1 MDGQQVNHHPSLQ
14 HQLNRWILTTTFVF
28 VVIAAILSGAITFF
42 EARELQ
48 DDILQEIASLVRVN
62 HLSENTIPTSDESIL
77 IQRLGPDNTKISNK
91 LDDGLQTITI
101 DDDDWRVYVLTQSS
115 THQRFAVGQQ
125 TELRDEIAWNSTL
138 NVFWP
143 IVSLVVILLLI
154 INVFIRQAF
163 KPLKQLAT
171 LLDKHDGTQLSAL
184 PETNMLKEIVP
195 FLLSINGL
203 LARSQQTMK
212 KQQRFIADAAH
223 ELRTPVTALS
233 LLSEN
238 IKQATTEEDREQR
251 QLLLQQGFER
261 LRLLVAQLLDL
272 ARLQSDY
279 ESHDEIVSFNEIVQN
294 AIADLYPLAEGK
306 NIDLG
311 MSRQEKLT
319 VLDKGAGLSHLVRNA
334 IDNAI
339 RYTPTGGTINVSLF
353 SEEGNAIFCVE
364 DTGKGIPEAEL
375 QLIFEP
381 FYRAHENMQPGNG
394 LGLTISLEV
403 ARKLGGHI
411 TLSNRS
417 EGGVQFRYL
426 QRIIQAGKAK

>member
-1 MDGQQVNHHPSLQ
+1 MDGQQINHHPSLQ
-14 HQLNRWILTTTFVF
+14 HQLNRWILTTTFIF
-28 VVIAAILSGAITFF
+28 VTIAAILAGGLTFF

-48 DDILQEIASLVRVN
+48 DDILQEIASLVRLN
-62 HLSENTIPTSDESIL
+62 KLSENKIPKSDESIL
-77 IQRLGPDNTKISNK
+77 IQRLGPDNKNISNK
-91 LDDGLQTITI
+91 LDDGLQTIKI
-101 DDDDWRVYVLTQSS
+101 DDDDWRVFVLTQSV
-115 THQRFAVGQQ
+115 TQQRFAVGQQ
-125 TELRDEIAWNSTL
+125 TELRDEIAWNSSL

-143 IVSLVVILLLI
+143 IVSLVVLLLLI
-154 INVFIRQAF
+154 INVLIRQTF

-171 LLDKHDGTQLSAL
+171 HLDKHDGMQLSGL
-184 PETNMLKEIVP
+184 PETNMPKEIVP

-203 LARSQQTMK
+203 LARLHQTMQ

-238 IKQATTEEDREQR
+238 IKQATTEQDREQR

-279 ESHDEIVSFNEIVQN
+279 ESHTEIVSFNQVVQN
-294 AIADLYPLAEGK
+294 VIADLYPLAEAK
-306 NIDLG
+306 NIDFG
-311 MSRQEKLT
+311 VSRQEKLN
-319 VLDKGAGLSHLVRNA
+319 VLDKGAGLSHLMRNA

-339 RYTPTGGTINVSLF
+339 RYTPEGGTVNVSLL
-353 SEEGNAIFCVE
+353 SEAGNAVFCVE
-364 DTGKGIPEAEL
+364 DSGKGIPESEL

-381 FYRAHENMQPGNG
+381 FYRAQDNIQPGNG

-411 TLSNRS
+411 TLLNRA
-417 EGGVQFRYL
+417 EGGVQFRYV
-426 QRIIQAGKAK
+426 QAIIKPDDIK

>member
-1 MDGQQVNHHPSLQ
+1 MDGQQVNDYPSLQ

-28 VVIAAILSGAITFF
+28 VAVAAILSGALTFF

-48 DDILQEIASLVRVN
+48 DDVLQEIASLVRVSQ
-62 HLSENTIPTSDESIL
+62 LSENSLPKSDESIL
-77 IQRLGPDNTKISNK
+77 IQRLEPDNNKISHK
-91 LDDGLQTITI
+91 LDDGLQTINI
-101 DDDDWRVYVLTQSS
+101 DDDDWRVYVVTQSS
-115 THQRFAVGQQ
+115 TKQRFVVGQQ
-125 TELRDEIAWNSTL
+125 TELRDEIAWNSAL

-171 LLDKHDGTQLSAL
+171 HLDRHDGTQLSAL
-184 PETNMLKEIVP
+184 PETNIPKEIVP

-203 LARSQQTMK
+203 LARLQQTMQ

-279 ESHDEIVSFNEIVQN
+279 ESHHEMVSFNLVVQN
-294 AIADLYPLAEGK
+294 VIADLYPLAEAK
-306 NIDLG
+306 DIDLG
-311 MSRQEKLT
+311 VSRQEKLT
-319 VLDKGAGLSHLVRNA
+319 VLDKGAVLSHLVRNA

-339 RYTPTGGTINVSLF
+339 RYSPYGGTVNVSLF
-353 SEEGNAIFCVE
+353 SEGDNAIFCVE

-381 FYRAHENMQPGNG
+381 FYRAHENIQPGNG

-411 TLSNRS
+411 TLLNRS
-417 EGGVQFRYL
+417 EGGVQFRYM
-426 QRIIQAGKAK
+426 QQIVKSDKN

>member
-14 HQLNRWILTTTFVF
+14 RQLNRWILTTAFIF
-28 VVIAAILSGAITFF
+28 VVVAAILSGAITFY

-48 DDILQEIASLVRVN
+48 DDILQEIASLVKVN
-62 HLSENTIPTSDESIL
+62 QLSENTIPKSDEAII
-77 IQRLGPDNTKISNK
+77 IQRLGSNNSKISNNIV
-91 LDDGLQTITI
+91 DGLQTITI
-101 DDDDWRVYVLTQSS
+101 NDEDWRVYVVTQSS
-115 THQRFAVGQQ
+115 SQQRFAVGQQ
-125 TELRDEIAWNSTL
+125 TELRDEIAWNSSL

-143 IVSLVVILLLI
+143 IVSLVFILLLI
-154 INVFIRQAF
+154 INVLIRQAF

-171 LLDKHDGTQLSAL
+171 HLDKHDGTQLSAL
-184 PETNMLKEIVP
+184 PETNMLKEIAP

-238 IKQATTEEDREQR
+238 IKQATTDEDREQR
-251 QLLLQQGFER
+251 QFLLQQGFER

-279 ESHDEIVSFNEIVQN
+279 ESHNEIVSFNEIVQN
-294 AIADLYPLAEGK
+294 AIADLYPLAEAK

-339 RYTPTGGTINVSLF
+339 RYTPAGGTVNVSLF
-353 SEEGNAIFCVE
+353 SEAGNAIFCVE

-381 FYRAHENMQPGNG
+381 FYRAHENIQPGNG

-403 ARKLGGHI
+403 ARKLGGYI
-411 TLSNRS
+411 TLLNRS
-417 EGGVQFRYL
+417 EGGIQFHYM
-426 QRIIQAGKAK
+426 QHVVKPAKAK

>member
-1 MDGQQVNHHPSLQ
+1 MDGQQVTHHPSLQ
-14 HQLNRWILTTTFVF
+14 HQLNRWILTTTFIF
-28 VVIAAILSGAITFF
+28 VTVAAVLSGALTFF

-62 HLSENTIPTSDESIL
+62 QLTENKVPESDESIL
-77 IQRLGPDNTKISNK
+77 IQRLEKNNKDISYK
-91 LDDGLQTITI
+91 LDDGFQTITI
-101 DDDDWRVYVLTQSS
+101 DDDDWRVYVVTQSS
-115 THQRFAVGQQ
+115 TKQRFVVGQQ
-125 TELRDEIAWNSTL
+125 TELRDDIAWNSTL

-163 KPLKQLAT
+163 KPLKRLAT
-171 LLDKHDGTQLSAL
+171 HLDTHDGSQLSVL
-184 PETNMLKEIVP
+184 PETNMPKEIVP
-195 FLLSINGL
+195 FLVSINGL
-203 LARSQQTMK
+203 LARLQQTMQ

-233 LLSEN
+233 LLAEN
-238 IKQATTEEDREQR
+238 IKQANTEQDREQR
-251 QLLLQQGFER
+251 ELLLQQGFER

-279 ESHDEIVSFNEIVQN
+279 ESHNETVSLNQVVQHV
-294 AIADLYPLAEGK
+294 IADLYPLAEAK

-311 MSRQEKLT
+311 VSRQEKLM

-339 RYTPTGGTINVSLF
+339 RYTPVGGTVNVSLF
-353 SEEGNAIFCVE
+353 SDAAYAVFCVE
-364 DTGKGIPEAEL
+364 DTGKGIPEDEL
-375 QLIFEP
+375 QHIFEP
-381 FYRAHENMQPGNG
+381 FYRSHENIHPGNG

-403 ARKLGGHI
+403 ARKLGGEI
-411 TLSNRS
+411 TLINRS
-417 EGGVQFRYL
+417 EGGVQFLYRQL
-426 QRIIQAGKAK
+426 TVMTNNG